1 MKLARIRTFALNRL
15 LNAITNNQRATLAV
29 VYLILAVTS
38 LPGADGAGVILSGN
52 YEYTVYAGSP
62 TPLHSAKYS
71 FEVSV
76 DGRLWIIEYKDT
88 SALTN
93 MDAFTSAVAS
103 CDGTNIY
110 VVQYQKESAVR
121 KAWGDRYDSVKDELP
136 VAMATIYPGD
146 YPPPRE
152 FALQNIWLAFASS
165 SLLADARG
173 KAKPPFIADLATCY
187 DNNYNCDVYWI
198 TNETHLGSRELILMA
213 DGRIPQE
220 VRIND
225 RVQDV
230 KLPAPYD
237 KGYTNSVGLWRQLT
251 NIAGVF
257 VPTEF
262 EFSAFAPKPRG
273 RVAEDLMTAYTYR
286 CVVTNI
292 ATAPLPSVP
301 TPLPSGRVLVTD
313 RRFAKS
319 EDSRTTYLATR
330 GWFRQEID
338 RAKLAANQGIKL
350 HAGDSTP
357 DFICKTFDGKLLR
370 LSDLRGKYVLL
381 DFWATSCAPCVAQL
395 PDLKATY
402 DVFGKD
408 KRFVLVSLSLDTTE
422 AEPRKFVT
430 AKGIRWTQSFLDDQ
444 LKSSVERAYGF
455 SAVPQVLLVGPDGK
469 LIAKDLRGPHIQEV
483 VAAAL
488 GAK

>member
-1 MKLARIRTFALNRL
+1 
-15 LNAITNNQRATLAV
+15 
-29 VYLILAVTS
+29 
-38 LPGADGAGVILSGN
+38 
-52 YEYTVYAGSP
+52 
-62 TPLHSAKYS
+62 
-71 FEVSV
+71 
-76 DGRLWIIEYKDT
+76 
-88 SALTN
+88 
-93 MDAFTSAVAS
+93 
-103 CDGTNIY
+103 
-110 VVQYQKESAVR
+110 
-121 KAWGDRYDSVKDELP
+121 
-136 VAMATIYPGD
+136 
-146 YPPPRE
+146 
-152 FALQNIWLAFASS
+152 
-165 SLLADARG
+165 
-173 KAKPPFIADLATCY
+173 
-187 DNNYNCDVYWI
+187 
-198 TNETHLGSRELILMA
+198 MA

-381 DFWATSCAPCVAQL
+381 
-395 PDLKATY
+395 
-402 DVFGKD
+402 
-408 KRFVLVSLSLDTTE
+408 
-422 AEPRKFVT
+422 
-430 AKGIRWTQSFLDDQ
+430 TQSFLDDQ